1 MRLRSL
7 TSPTVPEVSACA
19 LRLPISR
26 LLVWWGWLA
35 VPFILAH
42 RSRRQGLRAPCAL
55 AALRPS
61 SNLWPLRCGVPVP
74 VSGNPARSLELVM
87 QHDLFSSLDSFQAH
101 SVAASALLVRD
112 VAGQYRPAAAD
123 EVLLAAQRLLASQVR
138 GSDVMSSPAMV
149 KDFLRARLG
158 NLPHEVFAVVHLDA
172 QNRVVDYVEMFRG
185 TVSQTSVYPREVVRD
200 ALLRNSCALVLV
212 HNHPSGATDPS
223 RADEY
228 LTQTLKQAAA
238 LVDVRVLDHFIVAGS
253 SVQSMAERGLV

>member
-1 MRLRSL
+1 
-7 TSPTVPEVSACA
+7 
-19 LRLPISR
+19 
-26 LLVWWGWLA
+26 
-35 VPFILAH
+35 
-42 RSRRQGLRAPCAL
+42 
-55 AALRPS
+55 
-61 SNLWPLRCGVPVP
+61 
-74 VSGNPARSLELVM
+74 M
-87 QHDLFSSLDSFQAH
+87 QHDLFSSLDSFQAL

-112 VAGQYRPAAAD
+112 VAGRYRPAEAD
-123 EVLLAAQRLLASQVR
+123 EVLMAAQQLLAAQVR
-138 GSDVMSSPAMV
+138 GSDVMSSPAVV

-200 ALLRNSCALVLV
+200 ALLRNSCALLLV

-228 LTQTLKQAAA
+228 LTQTLKQAAT